1 MRHRLYLTPGM
12 FGFGKLA
19 TYDYFAHVARA
30 LRQRFTNAG
39 EDLETH
45 VVDVA
50 PTASIRRRATRL
62 AELIAATARDEQRET
77 GPIHILG
84 HSTGGLDARLVASPS
99 ARLPVDPDRL
109 VWLSRLCS
117 VTTMSTPHH
126 GTPLAS
132 FFATVSG
139 QRMLYAVS
147 ALTFIALSLGA
158 PPLAA
163 ASALA
168 VTIGQL
174 DRAVL
179 GMELKVLDRTTEA
192 LLKALEPASSREVR
206 DYLDAITKDQG
217 AVIQLTPEAMDL
229 FQSGVEDREGVVYQS
244 TCAMAPAPTARK
256 LARAMLSPWRAVSS
270 TLFTTLYG
278 ITSRIDDRYPCSST
292 EPEVVKEIERA
303 FGALP
308 SPRANDGVV
317 PTRSQAWG
325 KIVWAGTADHLD
337 VLGHYPSA
345 VRDTEQPFWS
355 RWLGRFGKERRP
367 IPVPTPARRSSI
379 DEPGSPAWR
388 AVQREEVAAEVVVE
402 GAARSGGAAPEPGA
416 DTRHVD
422 WLTSGAGFDDAA
434 FAELMDAIAGGM
446 LAAAREYRARPRG
459 AR

>member
-30 LRQRFTNAG
+30 LGERFAAAG
-39 EDLETH
+39 EELETH

-50 PTASIRRRATRL
+50 PTASIRRRAVRL
-62 AELIAATARDEQRET
+62 GELVAATARDEQGDT

-84 HSTGGLDARLVASPS
+84 HSTGGLDARLIASPS
-99 ARLPVDPDRL
+99 VRLPIDPDKL
-109 VWLSRLCS
+109 VWLPRLCS

-163 ASALA
+163 ASALVVA
-168 VTIGQL
+168 MGQL

-179 GMELKVLDRTTEA
+179 GMELRIVDRTTEA

-206 DYLDAITKDQG
+206 DFLDAITRDQG

-229 FQSGVEDREGVVYQS
+229 FHAGVEDRGGIVYQS
-244 TCAMAPAPTARK
+244 TCAMAPPPSARR

-278 ITSRIDDRYPCSST
+278 ITSRIDERYPCSMT
-292 EPEVVKEIERA
+292 DTDPDVADALRRA
-303 FGALP
+303 FGTLP

-325 KIVWAGTADHLD
+325 RIVWAGTADHLD
-337 VLGHYPSA
+337 VLGHYPA
-345 VRDTEQPFWS
+345 VDRAKPAPFWS
-355 RWLGRFGKERRP
+355 RWLGRARGRSRA
-367 IPVPTPARRSSI
+367 PATEI
-379 DEPGSPAWR
+379 DRAGSPAWAAAR
-388 AVQREEVAAEVVVE
+388 REEVAAEVGVE
-402 GAARSGGAAPEPGA
+402 AAARSGGRAPPAGA
-416 DTRHVD
+416 DARHVD
-422 WLTSGAGFDDAA
+422 WLTSGANFDDAA
-434 FAELMDAIAGGM
+434 FASLMGAVAEGM
-446 LAAAREYRARPRG
+446 LGAARDFHARRAAG
-459 AR
+459 

>member
-30 LRQRFTNAG
+30 LRQRFTRAG
-39 EDLETH
+39 EELETH
-45 VVDVA
+45 VVDVE
-50 PTASIRRRATRL
+50 PTASIRRRAAHL
-62 AELIAATARDEQRET
+62 SNLIAATARDDRGET

-84 HSTGGLDARLVASPS
+84 HSTGGLDARLAASPS
-99 ARLPVDPDRL
+99 ARLPVDRERL
-109 VWLSRLCS
+109 AWLARLCS

-163 ASALA
+163 ASALVVA
-168 VTIGQL
+168 IGQL

-229 FQSGVEDREGVVYQS
+229 FQSGVEDRPGVVYQS
-244 TCAMAPAPTARK
+244 TCAMAPPPTARK

-278 ITSRIDDRYPCSST
+278 ITSRMDERYPCSST
-292 EPEVVKEIERA
+292 EPDALRDIERA
-303 FGALP
+303 FGMLP
-308 SPRANDGVV
+308 SLRANDGVV

-345 VRDTEQPFWS
+345 VRDSERPFWS
-355 RWLGRFGKERRP
+355 RWLGGLASA
-367 IPVPTPARRSSI
+367 ARAAEGMRGRSSV
-379 DEPGSPAWR
+379 DQPGSPAWKK
-388 AVQREEVAAEVVVE
+388 AKREEVAAEVAVE
-402 GAARSGGAAPEPGA
+402 EAARSGGASPEPDA
-416 DTRHVD
+416 DMRHVD
-422 WLTSGAGFDDAA
+422 WLTSGAGFDDAT
-434 FAELMDAIAGGM
+434 FAELMDAVANGM
-446 LAAAREYRARPRG
+446 LAAAGEFRARPSG